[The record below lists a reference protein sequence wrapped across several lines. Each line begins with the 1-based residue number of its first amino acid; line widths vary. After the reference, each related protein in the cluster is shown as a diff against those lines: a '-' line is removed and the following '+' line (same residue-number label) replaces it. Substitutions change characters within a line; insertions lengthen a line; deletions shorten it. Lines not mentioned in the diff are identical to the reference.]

1 MWLKLH
7 KQIRNGLSYDGACL
21 YIEREH
27 LEKGVEHDEKE
38 GVILSVIVIFD
49 LFFQIVLDNTLNY
62 TLLMMFVYLIVL
74 F

>member
-7 KQIRNGLSYDGACL
+7 KQIRNGVSYDEACP

-38 GVILSVIVIFD
+38 GVILSVIVI
-49 LFFQIVLDNTLNY
+49 I
-62 TLLMMFVYLIVL
+62 
-74 F
+74 